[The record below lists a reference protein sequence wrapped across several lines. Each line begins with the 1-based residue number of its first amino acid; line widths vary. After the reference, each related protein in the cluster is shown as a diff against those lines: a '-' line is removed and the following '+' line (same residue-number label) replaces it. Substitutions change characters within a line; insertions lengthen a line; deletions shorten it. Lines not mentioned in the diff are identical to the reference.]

1 MSCNCGCGGQA
12 NAAPKIVYGCAGC
25 ADVGEVTDAVSR
37 KLRRDGFATNKT
49 SCITGIG
56 AGLAPFINA
65 AKTAS
70 MVITI
75 DGCETACAQKVIQN
89 IGVEPKAFFLTQM
102 GLEKGKTTPSPELT
116 AKLCE
121 EIVSRF

>member
-1 MSCNCGCGGQA
+1 MSCNCGCQA
-12 NAAPKIVYGCAGC
+12 SDAPKIVYGCAGC
-25 ADVGEVTDAVSR
+25 SDVGGVADAVSR
-37 KLRRDGFATNKT
+37 KLRQDGFATNKT

-56 AGLAPFINA
+56 AGLKPFIDA
-65 AKTAS
+65 AKAAS

-89 IGVEPKAFFLTQM
+89 IGVEPKAFFLTKM

-116 AKLCE
+116 AKLCQ
-121 EIVSRF
+121 EIVGQF